1 MKIKM
6 EVAPGIPEP
15 EIILRCAEAGEAAAG
30 LLSRLYEL
38 AAEDTGKLTSFFTPP
53 GRSMRRS
60 CGCTSW
66 RSGCGA
72 GAFSG
77 PRNRRW

>member
-38 AAEDTGKLTSFFTPP
+38 AAEDTGKLTGQLDGQTYLLDPAKVLYADTADK
-53 GRSMRRS
+53 R
-60 CGCTSW
+60 
-66 RSGCGA
+66 A
-72 GAFSG
+72 
-77 PRNRRW
+77 